1 VLTNIIEV
9 LHRPS
14 PRLIIA
20 YYPPMLPGASR
31 GFHPGIKIPI
41 NLPASAPFSLS
52 GRGVKVSVYEGME
65 AGFAEEEDGGGS
77 YDRIATGLAY
87 SRSLAVLRG
96 TVGPEVDL
104 EGIWSEHMLC
114 EFVDY
119 G

>member
-1 VLTNIIEV
+1 
-9 LHRPS
+9 
-14 PRLIIA
+14 
-20 YYPPMLPGASR
+20 MLPGASR
-31 GFHPGIKIPI
+31 GFHPGIKILI

-87 SRSLAVLRG
+87 TRSLAVLRG

-119 G
+119 GWGALC